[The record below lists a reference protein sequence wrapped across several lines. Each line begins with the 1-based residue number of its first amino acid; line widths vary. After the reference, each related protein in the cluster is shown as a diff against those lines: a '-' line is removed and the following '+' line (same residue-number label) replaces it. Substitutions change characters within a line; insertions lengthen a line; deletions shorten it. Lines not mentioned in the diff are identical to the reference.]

1 MEEKLAKAKAYL
13 GPRQAIAQQSEFR
26 LNRTPILD
34 DWVATFGGKP
44 PVQPPEPQYK
54 PTILDGWMAARLFLK
69 DR

>member
-1 MEEKLAKAKAYL
+1 MADKLARAKAYL
-13 GPRQAIAQQSEFR
+13 GPRQAVVLGSEFR

-44 PVQPPEPQYK
+44 PVQPTQAQHK
-54 PTILDGWMAARLFLK
+54 PTILDNWMAARLFLK